1 MAVPDKPN
9 PMNQT
14 ISLSAAQRHERLC
27 DEFEKAWNDRKSPR
41 IEDYL
46 KRVPHDEQGALFC
59 SLAKVEKDLR
69 EDDEIL
75 GEFRQRF
82 PQFGLFVETV
92 IGKGVGGDTL
102 ELPAPAIPGHTII
115 ERIAYGGM
123 GVVYKAHELTLDRM
137 VALKMVRG
145 GGWVDKEDLNR
156 FEIEAKAVAG
166 IEHANIVRIYSFGRY
181 QQLPYYTMEFVDGGS
196 LQSQLAG
203 TPLAARK
210 AAELIE
216 TCCRA
221 MQVVHDRNFIHRDLK
236 PGNILLT
243 NDGTPKISDFGLAKR
258 IGSNLSVTVTG
269 TIMGTASYMA
279 PEQARGLKHHTTAV
293 DIYALGAVL
302 YECLTG
308 RPPFR
313 FDTYEQTLRAVIE
326 MEPQRLREIDPD
338 IPAELEAV
346 CLKCLDK
353 EATHRYAKAVD
364 IADDLQRFLDG
375 QPISIGSFDVVDQHS
390 RWARNL
396 GYDRLEVLGC
406 MQWAFVYQAREVRIN
421 RQVILKLSTDPVG
434 SPAHRRLLRQAEA
447 MGDLI
452 HPNLEQLHYY
462 GEQNGQPYLVQEC
475 VTGRSLSAVMRE
487 RTTDETDKSDVDN
500 DPSREVAVVRLP
512 PRGAFSPVVPAY
524 VAEWGRTLARALQFV
539 HDRGVLHSAIH
550 PGEIRLTSEGALKL
564 GGFGAAQKVDPQK
577 GPGDARAS
585 WVRPNYQPPE
595 QLEEKWKDLSPRSD
609 VYALGAV
616 LYELL
621 TGQTPFFGLALTDT
635 KEAVLKSMPV
645 APRNINPKIP
655 HFLDWICQRCL
666 AKNPAERFDSA
677 AELADAL
684 DRYLRGLESSDE
696 DTANIDPEPDTVLPL
711 ASDYE
716 LRIFHKSQ
724 SKPIIYPLPRRWVT
738 IGRAIESDIV
748 VQDDFCSRQHCAIYW
763 DENSNQHILIIIR
776 AKHGLEINQVKFSQG
791 SQALVPGDVIQVASS
806 RFVFERKSSGR

>member
-1 MAVPDKPN
+1 MPDNPS

-14 ISLSAAQRHERLC
+14 ISLSAAERHDHLC
-27 DEFEKAWNDRKSPR
+27 DDFQKAWNEGKKPR

-46 KRVPHDEQGALFC
+46 QRVPLDEQPALLC

-69 EDDEIL
+69 EDDQIL
-75 GEFRQRF
+75 DEFRQRF
-82 PQFGLFVETV
+82 PQFGLFIETV
-92 IGKGVGGDTL
+92 FGNKTGADTL
-102 ELPAPAIPGHTII
+102 ELPAPEIPGHRIV

-123 GVVYKAHELTLDRM
+123 GVVYKAHELDLDRT

-145 GGWVDKEDLNR
+145 SGWVDKEDLNR

-166 IEHANIVRIYSFGRY
+166 IEHPNIVRIYSFGRY

-196 LQSQLAG
+196 LQGHLSG
-203 TPLAARK
+203 EPMPPRR
-210 AAELIE
+210 AAELLE

-221 MQVVHDRNFIHRDLK
+221 MQVVHERNFIHRDLK

-243 NDGTPKISDFGLAKR
+243 KGGTPKISDFGLAKR
-258 IGSNLSVTVTG
+258 LGNNLSVTVTG

-279 PEQARGLKHHTTAV
+279 PEQARGEKHLTTAV

-302 YECLTG
+302 YECLAG

-313 FDTYEQTLRAVIE
+313 FDSYEQTIRSVIE
-326 MEPQRLREIDPD
+326 MEPQRLREIDPE
-338 IPAELEAV
+338 IPAELEAI

-353 EATHRYAKAVD
+353 DPTRRYARASD
-364 IADDLQRFLDG
+364 IAEDLRRFLAG
-375 QPISIGSFDVVDQHS
+375 EAISIGSFDVIDQHA
-390 RWARNL
+390 RWARKL
-396 GYDRLEVLGC
+396 GYEDLEVLGC
-406 MQWAFVYQAREVRIN
+406 MQWAFVYKAREVRIN

-434 SPAHRRLLRQAEA
+434 SPAHARLLRQAEA
-447 MGDLI
+447 MGDLL

-462 GEQNGQPYLVQEC
+462 GEQSGQPYLVQEC
-475 VTGRSLSAVMRE
+475 VVGRSLSAVMRE
-487 RTTDETDKSDVDN
+487 RTTEESEKSEVDN

-524 VAEWGRTLARALQFV
+524 VAEWGRTLARALQFI

-550 PGEIRLTSEGALKL
+550 PGEIRLTSEGVLKL
-564 GGFGAAQKVDPQK
+564 GGFGAAQKVDPKK
-577 GPGDARAS
+577 GPGEARAT

-595 QLEEKWKDLSPRSD
+595 HLSENWKELSRCSD
-609 VYALGAV
+609 VYSLGAV

-621 TGQTPFFGLALTDT
+621 TGQTPFFGLALPETR
-635 KEAVLKSMPV
+635 EAVLKTMPV

-666 AKNPAERFDSA
+666 SKNPEERFATA

-696 DTANIDPEPDTVLPL
+696 ETANIDPEPDSALPPT
-711 ASDYE
+711 SDYE
-716 LRIFHKSQ
+716 LRIYHKNQ
-724 SKPIIYPLPRRWVT
+724 SKPTVYPLPRRWVT
-738 IGRAIESDIV
+738 IGRAVESDIV

-763 DENSNQHILIIIR
+763 DENSSQHVLIIIR
-776 AKHGLEINQVKFSQG
+776 AKHGLEINRVKFNQG

-806 RFVFERKSSGR
+806 RFVFDRKTLGR